1 MTCVGCDPL
10 VPDDAIRAMN
20 VEPVALDALLP
31 RADILTLHVPL
42 SAETKALISAER
54 LALLPRGAILV
65 NAARGGLVDETALVA
80 ALDSGAIAG
89 AALDVFANEPPGDSP
104 LARHPRVV
112 ATPHIGAATVE
123 AQEAVGEE
131 IVRLLLARMGG

>member
-1 MTCVGCDPL
+1 M
-10 VPDDAIRAMN
+10 
-20 VEPVALDALLP
+20 
-31 RADILTLHVPL
+31 
-42 SAETKALISAER
+42 ISAER

-65 NAARGGLVDETALVA
+65 NAARGGLVDETALVT

-131 IVRLLLARMGG
+131 IVRLLLARMG